1 MKTAYFLYGLM
12 LGLAPLFLGI
22 LAAMIA
28 PHSDMAYWPWFAM
41 VTAPAGALLGFL
53 AAILL

>member
-1 MKTAYFLYGLM
+1 MKTAYFLYGLL
-12 LGLAPLFLGI
+12 LGFLPLLVG
-22 LAAMIA
+22 LVAGVVA

-53 AAILL
+53 AAVLL

>member
-12 LGLAPLFLGI
+12 LGLLPLFVGLVAGVV
-22 LAAMIA
+22 A
-28 PHSDMAYWPWFAM
+28 PHSDAAYWPWFAM

-53 AAILL
+53 AAVLL

>member
-1 MKTAYFLYGLM
+1 MKTAYFLYGL
-12 LGLAPLFLGI
+12 LIGLAPLFLGLI
-22 LAAMIA
+22 AAMIA